1 MIINSRSCAN
11 VASTTLVLGFF
22 IRNHRVY
29 MMSHYADPSDL
40 IRLNNFVKKFFVIT
54 YE

>member
-11 VASTTLVLGFF
+11 VPSTILVLGFF

-54 YE
+54 HE